1 MSDLVRFGVAMER
14 ALLTDFDRRITAQG
28 YENRS
33 EALRDLVRADLTRAA
48 WDDGAKVAATL
59 TVVYSPDVRELVLR
73 VSELE
78 EQHAGAIVSS
88 LLVRLDEG
96 RLLQVMVLRGRGAE
110 LSALAGQL
118 AGAKG
123 VLSCA
128 LTPAAALP
136 EGPSAPRT
144 THWQGI
150 EADAGSARGRR

>member
-14 ALLTDFDRRITAQG
+14 ALLSEFDRRITAQG

-48 WDDGAKVAATL
+48 WDEGAKVAATL
-59 TVVYSPDVRELVLR
+59 TLVYAPEVRELVLR
-73 VSELE
+73 ISEIE
-78 EQHAGAIVSS
+78 AQHAASIVSS

-96 RLLQVMVLRGRGAE
+96 RMLQVMVLEGRGADM
-110 LSALAGQL
+110 SSLAGQL

-128 LTPAAALP
+128 LTPAAALSEAAQP
-136 EGPSAPRT
+136 GPRR
-144 THWQGI
+144 
-150 EADAGSARGRR
+150 RG

>member
-14 ALLTDFDRRITAQG
+14 ALLAEFDRRITAQG

-48 WDDGAKVAATL
+48 WDEGAKVAATL
-59 TVVYSPDVRELVLR
+59 TLVYAPEVRDLVLR
-73 VSELE
+73 ISEIE
-78 EQHAGAIVSS
+78 AQHAASIVSS
-88 LLVRLDEG
+88 LLVRLDAG
-96 RLLQVMVLRGRGAE
+96 RMLQVMVLEGRGADMA
-110 LSALAGQL
+110 SLAGQL

-136 EGPSAPRT
+136 EAAQPGP
-144 THWQGI
+144 
-150 EADAGSARGRR
+150 RRRA

>member
-1 MSDLVRFGVAMER
+1 MSDLVRFGVAMDR
-14 ALLTDFDRRITAQG
+14 ALLAEFDRRITAQG

-48 WDDGAKVAATL
+48 WDEGAEVAATL
-59 TVVYSPDVRELVLR
+59 TVVYAPEMRELVLR
-73 VSELE
+73 ISELE
-78 EQHAGAIVSS
+78 EQHAGSVVSS

-96 RLLQVMVLRGRGAE
+96 RVLQVMVLKGRGAA

-136 EGPSAPRT
+136 EAAPEAPRRP
-144 THWQGI
+144 
-150 EADAGSARGRR
+150 RG